1 MRITSSCPHIVV
13 MTGDITADVT
23 LTTMSQLAVTWA
35 IEKMQEEDQV
45 KKIAETNKSVA
56 IALENLNTAKQ
67 QLAVT
72 IFLSKE
78 Q

>member
-13 MTGDITADVT
+13 MTSAITADVS

-35 IEKMQEEDQV
+35 IEKMQEEDHV

>member
-13 MTGDITADVT
+13 MTSDTTADVT

-35 IEKMQEEDQV
+35 IEKMQEEDHV
-45 KKIAETNKSVA
+45 KTLAETNKSVA